1 MRNKEDYKKQMLYSG
16 AYNKLREMIY
26 IRNSI
31 YDYRYNKQEMDTK
44 VNTQEMTETQPSD
57 LPQDSFQL
65 ADHPWLAADVTV
77 EDEIRYALDEI
88 RL

>member
-1 MRNKEDYKKQMLYSG
+1 MMGTKE
-16 AYNKLREMIY
+16 EI
-26 IRNSI
+26 
-31 YDYRYNKQEMDTK
+31 
-44 VNTQEMTETQPSD
+44 TETIVND

-65 ADHPWLAADVTV
+65 TDHPWLAADVTV

>member
-1 MRNKEDYKKQMLYSG
+1 MGTKE
-16 AYNKLREMIY
+16 
-26 IRNSI
+26 
-31 YDYRYNKQEMDTK
+31 
-44 VNTQEMTETQPSD
+44 NTQEMIETQVFDIPKD
-57 LPQDSFQL
+57 RFQM

>member
-1 MRNKEDYKKQMLYSG
+1 MGTKES
-16 AYNKLREMIY
+16 A
-26 IRNSI
+26 
-31 YDYRYNKQEMDTK
+31 
-44 VNTQEMTETQPSD
+44 QEMTETQIFD

>member
-1 MRNKEDYKKQMLYSG
+1 MGTKENAL
-16 AYNKLREMIY
+16 
-26 IRNSI
+26 
-31 YDYRYNKQEMDTK
+31 
-44 VNTQEMTETQPSD
+44 EMTETQIYD

>member
-1 MRNKEDYKKQMLYSG
+1 MGTKES
-16 AYNKLREMIY
+16 
-26 IRNSI
+26 
-31 YDYRYNKQEMDTK
+31 
-44 VNTQEMTETQPSD
+44 TQEMMETQVFD

-65 ADHPWLAADVTV
+65 TDHPWLAADVSV

>member
-1 MRNKEDYKKQMLYSG
+1 MWSAGFYFPTFQQQSGFFGMLRVCGEDNKDKRG
-16 AYNKLREMIY
+16 GNG
-26 IRNSI
+26 
-31 YDYRYNKQEMDTK
+31 MDTK
-44 VNTQEMTETQPSD
+44 ENTQEMTETQPSD

>member
-1 MRNKEDYKKQMLYSG
+1 MGTKES
-16 AYNKLREMIY
+16 
-26 IRNSI
+26 
-31 YDYRYNKQEMDTK
+31 
-44 VNTQEMTETQPSD
+44 VQEMTETQVLD
-57 LPQDSFQL
+57 LPQDSYQS